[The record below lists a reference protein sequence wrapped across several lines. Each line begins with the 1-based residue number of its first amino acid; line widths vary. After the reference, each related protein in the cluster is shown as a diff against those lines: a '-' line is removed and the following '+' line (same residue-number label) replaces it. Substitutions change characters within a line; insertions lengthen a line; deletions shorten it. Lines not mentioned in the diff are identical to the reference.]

1 MKKKLLFLL
10 CCAATMVGC
19 TTDPY
24 DLGGGGFEGA
34 MRIEI
39 SGAINQQY
47 TTRVDDGGFCNGDEI
62 GLYGVNYS
70 NENTVAGTLVDEG
83 NQVDN
88 ARYTFDEANNK
99 WNSAGN
105 IYYKDVKTNIDL
117 YAYYPYAH
125 PNSVSQYAFEVA
137 QDQSG
142 NTTVDGYAASDFLW
156 AKAEGV
162 VPSENKVYMHFTH
175 RMALATVELKEG
187 SGFAEGE
194 FEALE
199 KGVLAINTTRTATID
214 LSNGLVTATG
224 QAQSEGTVMRKDADG
239 FRAIV
244 VPQGVDAGVSLFT
257 ITVGGVNYRF
267 KHKTLNEQGEW
278 VAAPFNFVAG
288 KQSKF
293 IVTVNKK
300 SNTGDYEFVHT
311 NCYISDWVADN
322 YSHDGEARQYYSVHL
337 DEPGTLEAKI
347 LADGKNPAKIKNLK
361 VSGKICAV
369 DFCFM
374 RIKMDILKAINLKES
389 KIVAIKT
396 YEELYKMGFEQYKDK
411 TGELIADFGVGGFG
425 YSCDILKIERKDGT
439 NFEIHLETNED
450 NAIPCEVFHDKSSLV
465 SFVFPEVVTK
475 IGREAFA
482 NTTLSGALIIPDDCV
497 EIGYGAFNGSNI
509 SSLDLSPRL
518 RSIEASAFEGCES
531 LAGSLVLPESLES
544 IGQYAFGGCGMLSGN
559 LVLPSK
565 LTTIPYGCFS
575 SCCFTGD
582 LVIPESVTEIG
593 DSAFMNC
600 KFDGHLTLSKSI
612 KKIEGSTFYGCKFQ
626 GELVIPKSVQIVGGY
641 ALQGNSFSSII
652 FEQGSEL
659 VKIEASAF
667 GYNSRL
673 SEPLV
678 LPEGLMTIGT
688 DAFLGCSNIPAVT
701 IPSTVTT
708 IGSGAFRDNYYIT
721 SFRCDAA
728 MPPVVGS
735 GAFDGVGKDNLTLQ
749 VPEQS
754 VTLYQTANGW
764 ADFKRI
770 SPYYDFSI
778 SRKHIR
784 ALNAEFANNYM
795 LRVPS
800 GEPWKVESCPEW
812 VSVTPSSGVGRTEV
826 TITVSQM
833 ARTSE
838 TFTFEERIDDWGSWI
853 TETHKGR
860 AGDIVFLLTNKEQ
873 RVNMAVQQYDCD
885 NYDGEVILNQPST
898 AVDPK
903 KGVNLVFMG
912 DCFDA
917 RDIANGSYLNGINEA
932 IGYFFAIEPYKTYR
946 DHFNVYTVVGMS
958 VDSGMG
964 SVNTIKD
971 AKFGSQYSL
980 NGIAP
985 NTGITFEYAMKAE
998 TVKKNNLHQSLI
1010 VMVENTTDYGGVTY
1024 MWGDGTAIA
1033 VCPMSR
1039 DAYPFD
1045 YRGIVQH
1052 EAGGHGFAKLGDE
1065 YIYHNAFIQSCSC
1078 TCCSHLKEFYEGK
1091 GFGWYRNLSVN
1102 GDHKTVEWAHLFAHP
1117 DYTDKVDMYESGY
1130 FHTRGI
1136 YRSEANSCMNNNVPY
1151 YSAIS
1156 RQEMVE
1162 RIMRYSGQRFSITKF
1177 YAKDVRDA
1185 SNNDFVTKSVFSASE
1200 PTITSMA
1207 SAAKQMPPKFMGNS
1221 PFEN

>member
-224 QAQSEGTVMRKDADG
+224 QAQSEGTVMRNDADG

-278 VAAPFNFVAG
+278 VVSPFNFIAG

-369 DFCFM
+369 DFFFM
-374 RIKMDILKAINLKES
+374 RDKMDILKAINLKES
-389 KIVAIKT
+389 KIVAVKT
-396 YEELYKMGFEQYKDK
+396 YEELYKMGFEQYKDR
-411 TGELIADFGVGGFG
+411 TGEFVSNMSVNRHPVIDVVR
-425 YSCDILKIERKDGT
+425 EDGT
-439 NFEIHLETNED
+439 QFRIYLDYNED
-450 NAIPCEVFHDKSSLV
+450 DVIPGEAFRDKSSLV

-475 IGREAFA
+475 IGSEAFRR
-482 NTTLSGALIIPDDCV
+482 TTLSGALIIPDDCV
-497 EIGYGAFNGSNI
+497 EIGDSAFQSTNI

-518 RSIEASAFEGCES
+518 RSIGDFAFDDCKS
-531 LAGSLVLPESLES
+531 LAGSLVLP
-544 IGQYAFGGCGMLSGN
+544 
-559 LVLPSK
+559 
-565 LTTIPYGCFS
+565 
-575 SCCFTGD
+575 
-582 LVIPESVTEIG
+582 
-593 DSAFMNC
+593 
-600 KFDGHLTLSKSI
+600 
-612 KKIEGSTFYGCKFQ
+612 
-626 GELVIPKSVQIVGGY
+626 
-641 ALQGNSFSSII
+641 
-652 FEQGSEL
+652 
-659 VKIEASAF
+659 
-667 GYNSRL
+667 
-673 SEPLV
+673 
-678 LPEGLMTIGT
+678 
-688 DAFLGCSNIPAVT
+688 
-701 IPSTVTT
+701 
-708 IGSGAFRDNYYIT
+708 
-721 SFRCDAA
+721 
-728 MPPVVGS
+728 
-735 GAFDGVGKDNLTLQ
+735 
-749 VPEQS
+749 
-754 VTLYQTANGW
+754 
-764 ADFKRI
+764 
-770 SPYYDFSI
+770 
-778 SRKHIR
+778 
-784 ALNAEFANNYM
+784 
-795 LRVPS
+795 
-800 GEPWKVESCPEW
+800 
-812 VSVTPSSGVGRTEV
+812 
-826 TITVSQM
+826 
-833 ARTSE
+833 
-838 TFTFEERIDDWGSWI
+838 
-853 TETHKGR
+853 
-860 AGDIVFLLTNKEQ
+860 
-873 RVNMAVQQYDCD
+873 
-885 NYDGEVILNQPST
+885 
-898 AVDPK
+898 
-903 KGVNLVFMG
+903 
-912 DCFDA
+912 
-917 RDIANGSYLNGINEA
+917 
-932 IGYFFAIEPYKTYR
+932 
-946 DHFNVYTVVGMS
+946 
-958 VDSGMG
+958 
-964 SVNTIKD
+964 
-971 AKFGSQYSL
+971 
-980 NGIAP
+980 
-985 NTGITFEYAMKAE
+985 
-998 TVKKNNLHQSLI
+998 
-1010 VMVENTTDYGGVTY
+1010 
-1024 MWGDGTAIA
+1024 
-1033 VCPMSR
+1033 
-1039 DAYPFD
+1039 
-1045 YRGIVQH
+1045 
-1052 EAGGHGFAKLGDE
+1052 
-1065 YIYHNAFIQSCSC
+1065 
-1078 TCCSHLKEFYEGK
+1078 
-1091 GFGWYRNLSVN
+1091 
-1102 GDHKTVEWAHLFAHP
+1102 
-1117 DYTDKVDMYESGY
+1117 
-1130 FHTRGI
+1130 
-1136 YRSEANSCMNNNVPY
+1136 
-1151 YSAIS
+1151 
-1156 RQEMVE
+1156 
-1162 RIMRYSGQRFSITKF
+1162 
-1177 YAKDVRDA
+1177 
-1185 SNNDFVTKSVFSASE
+1185 
-1200 PTITSMA
+1200 
-1207 SAAKQMPPKFMGNS
+1207 
-1221 PFEN
+1221 

>member
-1 MKKKLLFLL
+1 
-10 CCAATMVGC
+10 
-19 TTDPY
+19 
-24 DLGGGGFEGA
+24 
-34 MRIEI
+34 I
-39 SGAINQQY
+39 
-47 TTRVDDGGFCNGDEI
+47 GD
-62 GLYGVNYS
+62 
-70 NENTVAGTLVDEG
+70 
-83 NQVDN
+83 
-88 ARYTFDEANNK
+88 F
-99 WNSAGN
+99 
-105 IYYKDVKTNIDL
+105 
-117 YAYYPYAH
+117 
-125 PNSVSQYAFEVA
+125 AF
-137 QDQSG
+137 
-142 NTTVDGYAASDFLW
+142 
-156 AKAEGV
+156 
-162 VPSENKVYMHFTH
+162 
-175 RMALATVELKEG
+175 
-187 SGFAEGE
+187 
-194 FEALE
+194 
-199 KGVLAINTTRTATID
+199 
-214 LSNGLVTATG
+214 
-224 QAQSEGTVMRKDADG
+224 
-239 FRAIV
+239 
-244 VPQGVDAGVSLFT
+244 
-257 ITVGGVNYRF
+257 
-267 KHKTLNEQGEW
+267 
-278 VAAPFNFVAG
+278 
-288 KQSKF
+288 
-293 IVTVNKK
+293 
-300 SNTGDYEFVHT
+300 
-311 NCYISDWVADN
+311 
-322 YSHDGEARQYYSVHL
+322 
-337 DEPGTLEAKI
+337 
-347 LADGKNPAKIKNLK
+347 
-361 VSGKICAV
+361 
-369 DFCFM
+369 
-374 RIKMDILKAINLKES
+374 
-389 KIVAIKT
+389 
-396 YEELYKMGFEQYKDK
+396 
-411 TGELIADFGVGGFG
+411 
-425 YSCDILKIERKDGT
+425 
-439 NFEIHLETNED
+439 
-450 NAIPCEVFHDKSSLV
+450 
-465 SFVFPEVVTK
+465 
-475 IGREAFA
+475 
-482 NTTLSGALIIPDDCV
+482 DDCK
-497 EIGYGAFNGSNI
+497 
-509 SSLDLSPRL
+509 
-518 RSIEASAFEGCES
+518 S

-544 IGQYAFGGCGMLSGN
+544 IGGNAFYSCRMLSGN

-565 LTTIPYGCFS
+565 LTTIPYGCFFG
-575 SCCFTGD
+575 CGFTGD

-593 DSAFMNC
+593 DSAFSGC
-600 KFDGHLTLSKSI
+600 KFDGHLTISKSI
-612 KKIEGSTFYGCKFQ
+612 KKIEGNTFGTCKFQ
-626 GELVIPKSVQIVGGY
+626 GELVIPKSVQIVGGSAFY
-641 ALQGNSFSSII
+641 GNSFSSII

-659 VKIEASAF
+659 VKIEERAF
-667 GYNSRL
+667 GWNKRL
-673 SEPLV
+673 SEPIV
-678 LPEGLMTIGT
+678 LPEGLMTIGSS
-688 DAFLGCSNIPAVT
+688 AFYGCDNIPAVT

-708 IGSGAFRDNYYIT
+708 IGGSAFNNCYYIT

-754 VTLYQTANGW
+754 VPLYQTANGW

-784 ALNAEFANNYM
+784 ALNAEFTNNYM

-812 VSVTPSSGVGRTEV
+812 VSVTPSSGIGRTEV

-833 ARTSE
+833 ARTTD
-838 TFTFEERIDDWGSWI
+838 TFTFEEMDEWGNWI

-898 AVDPK
+898 AVDRK

-980 NGIAP
+980 DGIAP
-985 NTGITFEYAMKAE
+985 NTDITFEYAMKAE
-998 TVKKNNLHQSLI
+998 TVKRNNLHQSLV

-1024 MWGDGTAIA
+1024 MWGDGSAIA

-1065 YIYHNAFIQSCSC
+1065 YIYHNAFIQTCDC
-1078 TCCSHLKEFYEGK
+1078 PCCSHLKEFYEGT

-1117 DYTDKVDMYESGY
+1117 DYTDKVDMYEGGY
-1130 FHTRGI
+1130 FHSRGI

-1177 YAKDVRDA
+1177 YANDVRDA

-1207 SAAKQMPPKFMGNS
+1207 SAAKQMPP
-1221 PFEN
+1221 

>member
-1 MKKKLLFLL
+1 
-10 CCAATMVGC
+10 
-19 TTDPY
+19 
-24 DLGGGGFEGA
+24 
-34 MRIEI
+34 
-39 SGAINQQY
+39 
-47 TTRVDDGGFCNGDEI
+47 
-62 GLYGVNYS
+62 
-70 NENTVAGTLVDEG
+70 
-83 NQVDN
+83 
-88 ARYTFDEANNK
+88 
-99 WNSAGN
+99 
-105 IYYKDVKTNIDL
+105 
-117 YAYYPYAH
+117 
-125 PNSVSQYAFEVA
+125 
-137 QDQSG
+137 
-142 NTTVDGYAASDFLW
+142 
-156 AKAEGV
+156 
-162 VPSENKVYMHFTH
+162 
-175 RMALATVELKEG
+175 MA
-187 SGFAEGE
+187 
-194 FEALE
+194 
-199 KGVLAINTTRTATID
+199 
-214 LSNGLVTATG
+214 
-224 QAQSEGTVMRKDADG
+224 
-239 FRAIV
+239 
-244 VPQGVDAGVSLFT
+244 
-257 ITVGGVNYRF
+257 
-267 KHKTLNEQGEW
+267 
-278 VAAPFNFVAG
+278 
-288 KQSKF
+288 
-293 IVTVNKK
+293 
-300 SNTGDYEFVHT
+300 
-311 NCYISDWVADN
+311 
-322 YSHDGEARQYYSVHL
+322 
-337 DEPGTLEAKI
+337 
-347 LADGKNPAKIKNLK
+347 
-361 VSGKICAV
+361 
-369 DFCFM
+369 
-374 RIKMDILKAINLKES
+374 
-389 KIVAIKT
+389 
-396 YEELYKMGFEQYKDK
+396 
-411 TGELIADFGVGGFG
+411 
-425 YSCDILKIERKDGT
+425 
-439 NFEIHLETNED
+439 
-450 NAIPCEVFHDKSSLV
+450 
-465 SFVFPEVVTK
+465 
-475 IGREAFA
+475 
-482 NTTLSGALIIPDDCV
+482 
-497 EIGYGAFNGSNI
+497 
-509 SSLDLSPRL
+509 
-518 RSIEASAFEGCES
+518 
-531 LAGSLVLPESLES
+531 
-544 IGQYAFGGCGMLSGN
+544 
-559 LVLPSK
+559 
-565 LTTIPYGCFS
+565 
-575 SCCFTGD
+575 
-582 LVIPESVTEIG
+582 
-593 DSAFMNC
+593 
-600 KFDGHLTLSKSI
+600 
-612 KKIEGSTFYGCKFQ
+612 
-626 GELVIPKSVQIVGGY
+626 IPKSVQIIGSHSFR
-641 ALQGNSFSSII
+641 GNSFSSVII
-652 FEQGSEL
+652 EDGSEL
-659 VKIEASAF
+659 VKIEDSAF

-678 LPEGLMTIGT
+678 LPEGLMTIGN
-688 DAFLGCSNIPAVT
+688 DAFWDCRNIPAVT

-708 IGSGAFRDNYYIT
+708 IGSYAFYNCYYIT

-735 GAFDGVGKDNLTLQ
+735 GAFDGIGKDNLTLQ

-754 VTLYQTANGW
+754 VPLYQTANGW

-784 ALNAEFANNYM
+784 ALNAEFTNNYM

-833 ARTSE
+833 ARTTD
-838 TFTFEERIDDWGSWI
+838 TFTFEEMDERGNWT

-885 NYDGEVILNQPST
+885 NYDGEVIVNQSST

-903 KGVNLVFMG
+903 KGVNLVFLG

-917 RDIANGSYLNGINEA
+917 RDIAMGSYLNGINEA

-980 NGIAP
+980 DGIAP
-985 NTGITFEYAMKAE
+985 NTDITFEYAMKAE
-998 TVKKNNLHQSLI
+998 TVKKNNLHQSLV
-1010 VMVENTTDYGGVTY
+1010 VMVENTSDYGGITY
-1024 MWGDGTAIA
+1024 MWGDGSAIA

-1065 YIYHNAFIQSCSC
+1065 YIYHNAFIQSCGCS
-1078 TCCSHLKEFYEGK
+1078 CCSHLKELYEGK
-1091 GFGWYRNLSVN
+1091 ALGWYRNLSDN

-1117 DYTDKVDMYESGY
+1117 DYMDKIDMYEGGF

-1136 YRSEANSCMNNNVPY
+1136 YRSEPNSCMNNNVPY